1 MLRID
6 FGHHSAAADCPISVK
21 FCVEKQ
27 FFYRN
32 SATDKNTR
40 VSCFPNVVWSSARAE
55 RVFVSSPIHLP
66 D

>member
-27 FFYRN
+27 FFLQKFGNGQKYPRFLF
-32 SATDKNTR
+32 S
-40 VSCFPNVVWSSARAE
+40 
-55 RVFVSSPIHLP
+55 
-66 D
+66 